1 MRNEQPD
8 ETGTKNDPSLARS
21 LGALA
26 AVLGIVLAFAWGVAA
41 LFKWAL

>member
-8 ETGTKNDPSLARS
+8 KPGTKHEPGLARG

-41 LFKWAL
+41 LFKWVL